1 MKRQI
6 RPSPPTP
13 TSIATYVKKHA
24 ALIKAT
30 QRPPHH
36 HATSI
41 RETEYKGH
49 HIVIRTTY
57 DIRVDRKQVMGH
69 FGVGNNGQVHYHP
82 IPNMR
87 FASAVDMVKQ
97 LIDVFPDEYSGKG
110 TQRSGKKGGT
120 LRRVRRTP
128 KQGGHHH

>member
-1 MKRQI
+1 MKRRI
-6 RPSPPTP
+6 RLSPPTP

-24 ALIKAT
+24 AFIKAN
-30 QRPPHH
+30 QRHH
-36 HATSI
+36 HPATSI
-41 RETEYKGH
+41 REAEYKGH

-57 DIRVDRKQVMGH
+57 DIRVDGKRVTGH

-97 LIDVFPDEYSGKG
+97 LINVFPDEYTGKG
-110 TQRSGKKGGT
+110 TQRSGKKGST
-120 LRRVRRTP
+120 PRRVRRTR
-128 KQGGHHH
+128 KQDEHHH